1 MSEAVLSLGTN
12 LGDREDHLRAAL
24 LALNAVPNT
33 SVRAVS
39 SIYETDPVG
48 YADQPAFLNMVI
60 RLETTLS
67 PRALLGACLGIE
79 ADLGRVRV
87 FRNGP
92 RVIDVD
98 VLLMERVNETDA
110 ELTLP
115 HPRMWERGFVL
126 VPLEE
131 LYPDHIAAGWDFAEA
146 ANKVCRNGV
155 RWWSKAP
162 LL

>member
-12 LGDREDHLRAAL
+12 LGDREDHLQAAL

-60 RLETTLS
+60 RLETALS

-79 ADLGRVRV
+79 AALGRVRV

-98 VLLMERVNETDA
+98 VLLMEQVNEKDA
-110 ELTLP
+110 ELTVP

-131 LYPDHIAAGWDFAEA
+131 LYPDHIAAGWDFTEA